1 MKYIWIN
8 PVTESMYDA
17 EELNTFLIRHG
28 YKRVSVTGD
37 WLNVV
42 KGKYRTAVEQS
53 EHTVIDMRCP
63 KIREMA
69 ENSVASEMTLPDIHP
84 ILIHCAQELA
94 AREDLRG
101 VQKSIIT
108 PCQALADLGNA
119 LKLEDTEFFAWNQF
133 LERLGDSLNGVA
145 QRMSPIPPGFF
156 EGTVEKVISVTGEEE
171 IRTYFENFQPGQTQI
186 AEMLF
191 CKNGCHNGDGVR
203 ICEG

>member
-8 PVTESMYDA
+8 PVTESMYGA
-17 EELNTFLIRHG
+17 EELSTFLIHHG
-28 YKRVSVTGD
+28 YERVNVTGD

-63 KIREMA
+63 KIREIA
-69 ENSVASEMTLPDIHP
+69 ENSLVSEMTLPDIHP

-94 AREDLRG
+94 EREDLCG
-101 VQKSIIT
+101 SQKTIIT

-119 LKLEDTEFFAWNQF
+119 LKLKDTEFFSWNQF
-133 LERLGDSLNGVA
+133 LERLGDSLKGA
-145 QRMSPIPPGFF
+145 QQMKSPIPPGFF

-171 IRTYFENFQPGQTQI
+171 IRTYFDNFQPGQAQI

-203 ICEG
+203 ICER